1 MAATL
6 LAFGLVFVAEVGDK
20 SQLLALA
27 LAARYGFRRTA
38 AGLVL
43 AATITTTLSVAAGG
57 ALGAVLQ
64 GPVLAAFA
72 GALFLIFGVLSLRE
86 ALGGD
91 DEEDLAEARPEP
103 GTRSVVLTVATAL
116 FVAEMG
122 DKTMIATAALAAQ
135 QGLLATWAGALGGFV
150 AAGLVGAL
158 LGRGLRGRVSERTLG
173 LVSGVLFAIF
183 GVVFLIEALA
193 AL

>member
-1 MAATL
+1 MTATL

-43 AATITTTLSVAAGG
+43 AATVTTTLSVAAGG

-91 DEEDLAEARPEP
+91 DEEDLAEAGPEP

-135 QGLLATWAGALGGFV
+135 QGLVATWAGALGGFI

>member
-72 GALFLIFGVLSLRE
+72 GVLFLIFGVLSLRE

-91 DEEDLAEARPEP
+91 DEEDLDEVGPEP

-135 QGLLATWAGALGGFV
+135 QGLVATWAGALGGFV
-150 AAGLVGAL
+150 LAGLVGAL